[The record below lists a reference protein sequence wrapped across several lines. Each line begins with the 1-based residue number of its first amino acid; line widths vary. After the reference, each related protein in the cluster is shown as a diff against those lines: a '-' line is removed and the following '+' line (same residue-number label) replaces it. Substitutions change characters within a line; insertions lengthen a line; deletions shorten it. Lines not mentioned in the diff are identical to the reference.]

1 MPFPFAGSGALEED
15 KKGSGCEAKMEEG
28 AQTPDWDSDE
38 TMIDESVTESD
49 LDEEEL
55 PWRR

>member
-1 MPFPFAGSGALEED
+1 
-15 KKGSGCEAKMEEG
+15 MEEG